1 MTVVIAQVRRLFSCV
16 LLVPMI
22 LFSAAT
28 AAVAQ
33 DNPFEP
39 GWDLDAAGSYIRF
52 ISTKNVD
59 GKEVVETHSFA
70 TFSSVIEPT
79 GDVKIVVKLESV
91 DTNNDLRN
99 VRMRFLFFETFK
111 FPEATVTTKLTPEM
125 AKGVQT
131 SGSSLMTMPFNFEIH
146 GETRQVSTDITVTA
160 EGNDRIVVNSARPFQ
175 FKVAD
180 FGLQNNLTKIA
191 QTAGGFQIVPEMDVI
206 FQLAFNRRSGGFGT
220 QVVTAAPAQPVQPV
234 ALETQGEF
242 SYEECTGR
250 FQILSETGN
259 IYFASGSARLQADSR
274 FVLSEISDI
283 IKRCPRLRVLISGH
297 TDSDGAPNYNQRLSE
312 QRAQSVVQYLIR
324 EGIDP
329 LRLYS
334 AGFGENR
341 PMVPNDSPFNKGRN
355 RRIEFS
361 QFR

>member
-1 MTVVIAQVRRLFSCV
+1 M
-16 LLVPMI
+16 
-22 LFSAAT
+22 
-28 AAVAQ
+28 AQ
-33 DNPFEP
+33 DNPFAP
-39 GWDLDAAGSYIRF
+39 GWDLDPAGSYIRF

-111 FPEATVTTKLTPEM
+111 FPEAIVTTKLTPEM
-125 AKGVQT
+125 ASGVQS

-146 GETRQVSTDITVTA
+146 GEARQVSTDITVTA
-160 EGNDRIVVNSARPFQ
+160 EGNDRIVVNSARPFR
-175 FKVAD
+175 FRVAE

-206 FQLAFNRRSGGFGT
+206 FQLAFNRRAGGFGT
-220 QVVTAAPAQPVQPV
+220 QVVTAAPAQPAQPVQPV

-250 FQILSETGN
+250 FEILSETGN
-259 IYFASGSARLQADSR
+259 IYFSSGSARLQPDSR
-274 FVLSEISDI
+274 FVLSEITDI

-297 TDSDGAPNYNQRLSE
+297 TDSDGTPNYNQRLSE

-334 AGFGENR
+334 AGFGEDR